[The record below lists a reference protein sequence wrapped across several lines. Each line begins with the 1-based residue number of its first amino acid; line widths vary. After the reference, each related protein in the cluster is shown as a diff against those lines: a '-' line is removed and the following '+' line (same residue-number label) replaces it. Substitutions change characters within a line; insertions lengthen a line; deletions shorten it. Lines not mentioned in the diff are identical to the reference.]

1 MVNGGSQAC
10 GVDIEDEAEE
20 EPDVRV
26 QCWCNVVCA
35 MLYALSLF
43 FPGFVDGV
51 FVFYLRYD
59 LLFALRSG
67 SSRFSL
73 V

>member
-20 EPDVRV
+20 EPDVR
-26 QCWCNVVCA
+26 NVVCA
-35 MLYALSLF
+35 LSF
-43 FPGFVDGV
+43 VFPGFVDGV

>member
-26 QCWCNVVCA
+26 QCC
-35 MLYALSLF
+35 MRSLF
-43 FPGFVDGV
+43 CLPV
-51 FVFYLRYD
+51 
-59 LLFALRSG
+59 
-67 SSRFSL
+67 L